1 MLQAKCFEGCSV
13 IKYFESDA
21 RTKKKRPFS
30 GVVSKAF
37 LLKGEAYFTVNY
49 DAGDIEDVSMEELAT
64 ILVPEEVK

>member
-13 IKYFESDA
+13 IKFFESDA

-49 DAGDIEDVSMEELAT
+49 DAGDIEDVSMEEWL
-64 ILVPEEVK
+64 LFWYQKR

>member
-1 MLQAKCFEGCSV
+1 MLQAKCFVGCAV
-13 IKYFESDA
+13 IKNFELDA

-37 LLKGEAYFTVNY
+37 LLKGEAYFKVKY
-49 DAGDIEDVSMEELAT
+49 DDGDIEDVSMEELAT